1 MKNLLKVFIILT
13 ILLSNNISN
22 ILVINAEQEEYKEN
36 ETEIHNELEKEEE
49 NVSVDVTEEEQSQE
63 EITEE
68 EVKEDSEEIIEE
80 EVVLEEIEEETLI
93 EEVPVEEEIIIEEV
107 VEEVEVVNDTAKA
120 NSTNET
126 PKTTSKYAKIKN
138 TEASING
145 FVVRLYRI
153 ALTREPDEKGFDY
166 WTKGIK
172 NKSISGAMALRG
184 FFLSEEMKNRKLSN
198 EEFVKSLYR
207 VALNREAEKAGL
219 KYWTD
224 RLNVKMTRE
233 SVIKGFVDSKE
244 FGELCKK
251 YKVNRGSINSPNN
264 YRDRNY
270 NVTAF
275 VSRMYTKAL
284 GRNSDISGLEYW
296 CSNLLNKSGTGAS
309 LVEGFFFSKEFTNK
323 KLSNE
328 EFVKTAYRTILNR
341 EADEKGLKYWTGKL
355 KEGATRRSILSG
367 FVSSKEFTALC
378 KEYKIER
385 GSLSAGWHNENGK
398 STYYKNDGT
407 KAKKEVLVIDG
418 KECAFDGNGYYVGD
432 KSAAYIS
439 AFKKAIKLV
448 DGVTNSTMSQE
459 QQLQAC
465 FNELID
471 KKYPERNPWIPH
483 DRSDGWVERYANHWF
498 DEHFGNCFSSA
509 SAFAFCARVIGY
521 TEVYGCSNGA
531 HGWTEIDGYIYDP
544 NWAKFQPGNYFRR
557 DYSEPHHEVGYL
569 NIDRTSDCNSH
580 RKL

>member
-1 MKNLLKVFIILT
+1 MKKILNSLIILAMLFGSSIT
-13 ILLSNNISN
+13 NIT
-22 ILVINAEQEEYKEN
+22 VINAEEVEETSEDIPVVN
-36 ETEIHNELEKEEE
+36 NEE
-49 NVSVDVTEEEQSQE
+49 NVEEVNEEELPQE
-63 EITEE
+63 EIVNEEVIEENTEE
-68 EVKEDSEEIIEE
+68 VVEEETTLEDIEE
-80 EVVLEEIEEETLI
+80 ETTSEEIEEEPL
-93 EEVPVEEEIIIEEV
+93 VEEIIIEEV
-107 VEEVEVVNDTAKA
+107 VEEVEVVSEVAKTTT
-120 NSTNET
+120 TNET

-184 FFLSEEMKNRKLSN
+184 FFLSKEMKNRKLSN

-296 CSNLLNKSGTGAS
+296 CSSLLNKSGTGAS

-385 GSLSAGWHNENGK
+385 GSLSVGWNNENGK
-398 STYYKNDGT
+398 KTYNKNDGT
-407 KAKKEVLVIDG
+407 KAKKEVIVIDG

-439 AFKKAIKLV
+439 AFKKAIKFV
-448 DGVTNSTMSQE
+448 DSVTNSSMSQE

-498 DEHFGNCFSSA
+498 DENFGNCFSSA

-569 NIDRTSDCNSH
+569 NIDRTIDCNSH

>member
-1 MKNLLKVFIILT
+1 MKKILNSLIILAMLFGSSIT
-13 ILLSNNISN
+13 NIT
-22 ILVINAEQEEYKEN
+22 VINAEEIEETSEDIPVVNTEETVEEVNEEELPQEEM
-36 ETEIHNELEKEEE
+36 
-49 NVSVDVTEEEQSQE
+49 
-63 EITEE
+63 
-68 EVKEDSEEIIEE
+68 IEE
-80 EVVLEEIEEETLI
+80 EESEVVEEETTLKDIEEDTTSEEIEEEPL
-93 EEVPVEEEIIIEEV
+93 VEEIIIEEV
-107 VEEVEVVNDTAKA
+107 VEEVEVVKEVAKTTT
-120 NSTNET
+120 TNET

-207 VALNREAEKAGL
+207 VALNREAEKGGL
-219 KYWTD
+219 QYWTD

-264 YRDRNY
+264 YRDKNY

-296 CSNLLNKSGTGAS
+296 CSSLLNKSGTGAS

-341 EADEKGLKYWTGKL
+341 EADEKGLKHWTGKL

-385 GSLSAGWHNENGK
+385 GSLGLGWSNEGGK
-398 STYYKNDGT
+398 SRYIKSNGSVATM
-407 KAKKEVLVIDG
+407 EVINIEG
-418 KECAFDGNGYYVGD
+418 KLCGFNADGYYIGD
-432 KSAAYIS
+432 KSSEYLEVYQ
-439 AFKKAIKLV
+439 KAINLVKATVKDSMTKEQKLR
-448 DGVTNSTMSQE
+448 T
-459 QQLQAC
+459 C
-465 FNELID
+465 FDIFREFTE
-471 KKYPERNPWIPH
+471 KNPWIPH
-483 DRSDGWVERYANHWF
+483 DRSEGWVFRYANNCF
-498 DEHFGNCFSSA
+498 DTRSGNCISYGVSFGFMA
-509 SAFAFCARVIGY
+509 KVLGY
-521 TEVYGCSNGA
+521 DNIYLCNSGG
-531 HGWTEIDGYIYDP
+531 HGWAEIDGKVYDP
-544 NWAKFQPGNYFRR
+544 EWTIHRPGNYFARSLNETDGPNYAGSINR
-557 DYSEPHHEVGYL
+557 NSTYGYYRL
-569 NIDRTSDCNSH
+569 
-580 RKL
+580 

>member
-1 MKNLLKVFIILT
+1 MKKILNSLIILAMLFGSSIT
-13 ILLSNNISN
+13 NIT
-22 ILVINAEQEEYKEN
+22 VINAEEIEETSEDIPVVNTEETVEEVNEEELPQEEM
-36 ETEIHNELEKEEE
+36 
-49 NVSVDVTEEEQSQE
+49 
-63 EITEE
+63 
-68 EVKEDSEEIIEE
+68 IEE
-80 EVVLEEIEEETLI
+80 EESEVVEEETTLKDIEEDTTSEEIEEEPL
-93 EEVPVEEEIIIEEV
+93 VEEIIIEEV
-107 VEEVEVVNDTAKA
+107 VEEVEVVKEVAKTTT
-120 NSTNET
+120 TNET

-207 VALNREAEKAGL
+207 VALNREAEKGGL

-264 YRDRNY
+264 YRDKNY

-296 CSNLLNKSGTGAS
+296 CSSLLNKSGTGAS
-309 LVEGFFFSKEFTNK
+309 LEEGFFFSKEFTNK

-355 KEGATRRSILSG
+355 KEGATRRIILSG

-385 GSLSAGWHNENGK
+385 GSLSVGWNNENGK
-398 STYYKNDGT
+398 KTYNKNDGT
-407 KAKKEVLVIDG
+407 KAKKEVIVIDG

-439 AFKKAIKLV
+439 AFKKAIKFV
-448 DGVTNSTMSQE
+448 DSVTNSSMSQE
-459 QQLQAC
+459 QQLRAC

-471 KKYPERNPWIPH
+471 KKYPEKNPWIPH